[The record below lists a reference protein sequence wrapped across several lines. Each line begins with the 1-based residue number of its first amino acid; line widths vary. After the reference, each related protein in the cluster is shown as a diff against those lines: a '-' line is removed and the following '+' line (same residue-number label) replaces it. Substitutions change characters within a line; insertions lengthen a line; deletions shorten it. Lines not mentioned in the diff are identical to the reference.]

1 MSMEINTTHLAMFRD
16 VKLGSENAIAN
27 VGTDG
32 KSVVQNKELGSLFSR
47 LFRSKTEESLNN
59 AARTALLKS
68 LGQAF
73 GLSGMTE
80 SGGTTKFS
88 ADFMKKLEGILGRDV
103 LKTGDFKISSDGTVS
118 SGKPLTKR
126 RIDAIINKAVLV
138 SPGAYNYADY
148 KAKLDYVRT
157 RLDAMPATMD
167 KSDVEG
173 AKKKFNLAEKM
184 MDFVKDEI
192 PGLVVA
198 NDPDD
203 IFDYD
208 PTIDAPLMF
217 KMRTE
222 GGGTRNAALNSFSAI
237 NSYVGER
244 IGAPFHLQENI
255 LGGKFN
261 TRLSDVKDP
270 KKQIPEYFKNVM
282 TAYATTI
289 IDLFI
294 ECEKLGK
301 LDKFVKAL
309 NDYAICTEAKTSALI
324 EFRLN
329 EIPSE
334 DGPVVTHNSDQPLDQ
349 CIGRE
354 IAAMVEKNPD
364 LMESDDFKDFAEEI
378 KKNLVGTIRP
388 ITVPQ
393 HTAGGIRFVPLM
405 DGNNKPVVRAITA
418 EDIDRLGQACIDA
431 TNGL

>member
-32 KSVVQNKELGSLFSR
+32 TSVVQNKELGSLFSR

-222 GGGTRNAALNSFSAI
+222 GGGTRTAALNSFSAI

-301 LDKFVKAL
+301 LDKFIGVL
-309 NDYAICTEAKTSALI
+309 NEKVICAEARTSSLI
-324 EFRLN
+324 EFRLK

-354 IAAMVEKNPD
+354 ITAMVEKNPD
-364 LMESDDFKDFAEEI
+364 LLESDDFKDFAAEI

-393 HTAGGIRFVPLM
+393 HTAGGIKFVPLM

>member
-73 GLSGMTE
+73 GLS
-80 SGGTTKFS
+80 KFS

-217 KMRTE
+217 KMRME
-222 GGGTRNAALNSFSAI
+222 GGGTRNA
-237 NSYVGER
+237 
-244 IGAPFHLQENI
+244 
-255 LGGKFN
+255 
-261 TRLSDVKDP
+261 
-270 KKQIPEYFKNVM
+270 QIPEYFKNVM

-301 LDKFVKAL
+301 LDKFIGVL
-309 NDYAICTEAKTSALI
+309 NEKVICAEARTSSLI
-324 EFRLN
+324 EFRLK

-354 IAAMVEKNPD
+354 ITAMVEKNPD
-364 LMESDDFKDFAEEI
+364 LLESDDFKDFAAEI

-393 HTAGGIRFVPLM
+393 NTPNGIRFVPLL

>member
-16 VKLGSENAIAN
+16 VKLGNENAIAN

-32 KSVVQNKELGSLFSR
+32 KSVVQNKELGSPISR
-47 LFRSKTEESLNN
+47 LFRSKTEKSLNN

-88 ADFMKKLEGILGRDV
+88 ADFMKKLEDILGRDV

-167 KSDVEG
+167 KGDVEG
-173 AKKKFNLAEKM
+173 AKQKFNLAEKM

-393 HTAGGIRFVPLM
+393 HTAGGIKFVPLM
-405 DGNNKPVVRAITA
+405 DGNNKPVVRAITE

>member
-16 VKLGSENAIAN
+16 VKLEGENAIAN

-32 KSVVQNKELGSLFSR
+32 KSVVQNKKLGSLISR

-255 LGGKFN
+255 LNKFN
-261 TRLSDVKDP
+261 ARLSDVKDP

-301 LDKFVKAL
+301 LDKFIGVL
-309 NDYAICTEAKTSALI
+309 NEKVICAEARTSSLI
-324 EFRLN
+324 EFRLK

-393 HTAGGIRFVPLM
+393 HTAGGIKFVPLM

>member
-184 MDFVKDEI
+184 MNFVKDEI
-192 PGLVVA
+192 PGLIVD

-255 LGGKFN
+255 LNKFN
-261 TRLSDVKDP
+261 ARLSDVKDP

-393 HTAGGIRFVPLM
+393 HTAGGIKFVPLM

>member
-270 KKQIPEYFKNVM
+270 KKQIPEYFTNVM

-393 HTAGGIRFVPLM
+393 HTAGGIKFVPLM

>member
-167 KSDVEG
+167 KGDVEG
-173 AKKKFNLAEKM
+173 AKQKFNLAEKM
-184 MDFVKDEI
+184 MNFVKDEI
-192 PGLVVA
+192 PGLIVD

-334 DGPVVTHNSDQPLDQ
+334 DGPVVTHNNDQPLDQ
-349 CIGRE
+349 SIGRE

-393 HTAGGIRFVPLM
+393 HTAGGIKFVPLM

>member
-184 MDFVKDEI
+184 MDFGKDEI

-255 LGGKFN
+255 LNKFN
-261 TRLSDVKDP
+261 ARLSDVKDP

-301 LDKFVKAL
+301 LDKFIKAL

-364 LMESDDFKDFAEEI
+364 LLESDDFKDFAAEI

-393 HTAGGIRFVPLM
+393 NTPNGIRFVPLL

>member
-167 KSDVEG
+167 KGDVEG
-173 AKKKFNLAEKM
+173 AKQKFNLAEKM
-184 MDFVKDEI
+184 MNFVKDEI
-192 PGLVVA
+192 PGLIVN

-255 LGGKFN
+255 LNKFN
-261 TRLSDVKDP
+261 ARLSDVKDP

-393 HTAGGIRFVPLM
+393 HTAGGIKFVPLM

>member
-16 VKLGSENAIAN
+16 VKLEGENAIAN

-32 KSVVQNKELGSLFSR
+32 KSVVQNKKLGSLISR

-192 PGLVVA
+192 PGLIVD
-198 NDPDD
+198 NDPND

-208 PTIDAPLMF
+208 ETVDAPLMF
-217 KMRTE
+217 KMRKE

-301 LDKFVKAL
+301 LDKFIGVL
-309 NDYAICTEAKTSALI
+309 NEKVICAEARTSSLI
-324 EFRLN
+324 EFRLK

-393 HTAGGIRFVPLM
+393 HTAGGIKFVPLM

>member
-32 KSVVQNKELGSLFSR
+32 KSVVQNKKLGSLISR

-393 HTAGGIRFVPLM
+393 HTAGGIKFVPLM
-405 DGNNKPVVRAITA
+405 DGNNKPVVRAITE

>member
-16 VKLGSENAIAN
+16 VKLEGENAIAN

-32 KSVVQNKELGSLFSR
+32 KSVVQNKKLGSLISR

-301 LDKFVKAL
+301 LDKFIGVL
-309 NDYAICTEAKTSALI
+309 NEKVICAEARTSSLI
-324 EFRLN
+324 EFRLK

-393 HTAGGIRFVPLM
+393 HTAGGIKFVPLM

>member
-88 ADFMKKLEGILGRDV
+88 ADFMKKLEDILGRDV

-255 LGGKFN
+255 LNKFN
-261 TRLSDVKDP
+261 ARLSDVKDP

-393 HTAGGIRFVPLM
+393 HTAGGIKFVPLM

>member
-255 LGGKFN
+255 INKFN
-261 TRLSDVKDP
+261 ARLSDVKKDP

-393 HTAGGIRFVPLM
+393 HTAGGIKFVPLM

>member
-32 KSVVQNKELGSLFSR
+32 TSVVQNKELGSLFSR

-301 LDKFVKAL
+301 LDKFIGVL
-309 NDYAICTEAKTSALI
+309 NEKVICAEARTSSLI
-324 EFRLN
+324 EFRLK

-354 IAAMVEKNPD
+354 ITAMVEKNPD
-364 LMESDDFKDFAEEI
+364 LLESDDFKDFAAEI

-393 HTAGGIRFVPLM
+393 HTAGGIKFVPLM

>member
-16 VKLGSENAIAN
+16 VKLEGENAIAN

-32 KSVVQNKELGSLFSR
+32 KSVVQNKKLGSLISR

-393 HTAGGIRFVPLM
+393 HTAGGIKFVPLM
-405 DGNNKPVVRAITA
+405 DGNNKPVVRAITE

>member
-167 KSDVEG
+167 KGDVEG
-173 AKKKFNLAEKM
+173 AKQKFNLAEKM
-184 MDFVKDEI
+184 MNFVKDEI
-192 PGLVVA
+192 PGLIVN

-393 HTAGGIRFVPLM
+393 HTAGGIKFVPLM
-405 DGNNKPVVRAITA
+405 DGNNKPVVRAITE

>member
-255 LGGKFN
+255 LNKFN
-261 TRLSDVKDP
+261 ARLSDVKDP

-393 HTAGGIRFVPLM
+393 HTAGGIKFVPLM

>member
-167 KSDVEG
+167 KGDVEG
-173 AKKKFNLAEKM
+173 AKQKFNLAEKM
-184 MDFVKDEI
+184 MNFVKDEI
-192 PGLVVA
+192 PGLIVN

-393 HTAGGIRFVPLM
+393 HTAGGIKFVPLM

>member
-16 VKLGSENAIAN
+16 VKLGGENAIAN

-32 KSVVQNKELGSLFSR
+32 KSVVQNKELGSPISR
-47 LFRSKTEESLNN
+47 LFRSKTEKSLNN

-88 ADFMKKLEGILGRDV
+88 ADFMKKLEGILGR
-103 LKTGDFKISSDGTVS
+103 
-118 SGKPLTKR
+118 

-167 KSDVEG
+167 KGDVEG
-173 AKKKFNLAEKM
+173 AKQKFNLAEKM
-184 MDFVKDEI
+184 MNFVKDEI
-192 PGLVVA
+192 PGLIVN

-270 KKQIPEYFKNVM
+270 KKQITEYFTNVM

-393 HTAGGIRFVPLM
+393 HTAGGIKFVPLM
-405 DGNNKPVVRAITA
+405 DGNNKPVVRAITE

>member
-1 MSMEINTTHLAMFRD
+1 MSMEINTTKLTMFRD
-16 VKLGSENAIAN
+16 LKLGSNNAIAN

-32 KSVVQNKELGSLFSR
+32 KSVVQNKELGNIFGR
-47 LFRSKTEESLNN
+47 MFRSKTEKSLNN

-88 ADFMKKLEGILGRDV
+88 ADFMKKLESILGSDV
-103 LKTGDFKISSDGTVS
+103 LKTGDFKISSNGTVS

-148 KAKLDYVRT
+148 KIKLDYVRT
-157 RLDAMPATMD
+157 RLNTMPATVD
-167 KSDVEG
+167 KSDIDG
-173 AKKKFNLAEKM
+173 AKKKFDLAEKM
-184 MDFVKDEI
+184 MNFVKDEI
-192 PGLVVA
+192 PDLIVP

-208 PTIDAPLMF
+208 PTIDTPLMF

-222 GGGTRNAALNSFSAI
+222 GGGTRKAALGSFSSI

-255 LGGKFN
+255 LGDKFN
-261 TRLSDVKDP
+261 PRLSDVEDP
-270 KKQIPEYFKNVM
+270 KKQIPEYYTNVM

-301 LDKFVKAL
+301 LDKFIKAL
-309 NDYAICTEAKTSALI
+309 NDYSICTEAKTSALI

-334 DGPVVTHNSDQPLDQ
+334 DGPVVTHNNDQPLDQ

-354 IAAMVEKNPD
+354 MAAMIEKNPG
-364 LMESDDFKDFAEEI
+364 LMDSEDFKDFADEI

-393 HTAGGIRFVPLM
+393 HTDGGIKFVPLL

>member
-1 MSMEINTTHLAMFRD
+1 M
-16 VKLGSENAIAN
+16 
-27 VGTDG
+27 
-32 KSVVQNKELGSLFSR
+32 
-47 LFRSKTEESLNN
+47 LFRS
-59 AARTALLKS
+59 
-68 LGQAF
+68 
-73 GLSGMTE
+73 
-80 SGGTTKFS
+80 
-88 ADFMKKLEGILGRDV
+88 
-103 LKTGDFKISSDGTVS
+103 
-118 SGKPLTKR
+118 
-126 RIDAIINKAVLV
+126 
-138 SPGAYNYADY
+138 
-148 KAKLDYVRT
+148 
-157 RLDAMPATMD
+157 
-167 KSDVEG
+167 
-173 AKKKFNLAEKM
+173 
-184 MDFVKDEI
+184 
-192 PGLVVA
+192 
-198 NDPDD
+198 
-203 IFDYD
+203 
-208 PTIDAPLMF
+208 
-217 KMRTE
+217 
-222 GGGTRNAALNSFSAI
+222 
-237 NSYVGER
+237 
-244 IGAPFHLQENI
+244 
-255 LGGKFN
+255 
-261 TRLSDVKDP
+261 DP

-364 LMESDDFKDFAEEI
+364 LIESDDFKDFAEEI

-393 HTAGGIRFVPLM
+393 HTAGGIKFVPLM
-405 DGNNKPVVRAITA
+405 DGNNKPVVRAITE

>member
-167 KSDVEG
+167 KGDVEG
-173 AKKKFNLAEKM
+173 AKQKFNLAEKM
-184 MDFVKDEI
+184 MNFVKDEI
-192 PGLVVA
+192 PGLIVN

-255 LGGKFN
+255 LNKFN
-261 TRLSDVKDP
+261 ARLSDVKDP

-301 LDKFVKAL
+301 LDKFIGVL
-309 NDYAICTEAKTSALI
+309 NEKVICAEARTSSLI
-324 EFRLN
+324 EFRLK

-354 IAAMVEKNPD
+354 ITAMVEKNPD
-364 LMESDDFKDFAEEI
+364 LLESDDFKDFAAEI

-393 HTAGGIRFVPLM
+393 KTPNGIRFVPLL

>member
-294 ECEKLGK
+294 ECEKLGT

-393 HTAGGIRFVPLM
+393 HTAGGIKFVPLM

>member
-16 VKLGSENAIAN
+16 MKLGGENAIAN

-32 KSVVQNKELGSLFSR
+32 KSVVQNKKLGSLISR

-88 ADFMKKLEGILGRDV
+88 DDFMKKLEGILGRDV

-167 KSDVEG
+167 KGDVEG
-173 AKKKFNLAEKM
+173 AKQKFNLAEKM
-184 MDFVKDEI
+184 MNFVKDEI
-192 PGLVVA
+192 PGLIVN

-393 HTAGGIRFVPLM
+393 HTAGGIKFVPLM
-405 DGNNKPVVRAITA
+405 DGNNKPVVRAITE

>member
-309 NDYAICTEAKTSALI
+309 NDYSICTEAKTSALI

-393 HTAGGIRFVPLM
+393 HTAGGIKFVPLM

>member
-393 HTAGGIRFVPLM
+393 HTAGGIKFVPLM

>member
-167 KSDVEG
+167 KGDVEG
-173 AKKKFNLAEKM
+173 AKQKFNLAEKM
-184 MDFVKDEI
+184 MNFVKDEI
-192 PGLVVA
+192 PGLIVD

-393 HTAGGIRFVPLM
+393 HTAGGIKFVPLM